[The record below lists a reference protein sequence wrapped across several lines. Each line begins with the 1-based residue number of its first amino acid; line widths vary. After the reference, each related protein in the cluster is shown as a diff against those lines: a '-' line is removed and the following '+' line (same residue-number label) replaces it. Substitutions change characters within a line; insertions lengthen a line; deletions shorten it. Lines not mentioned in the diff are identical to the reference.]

1 MGHYRH
7 YRIFAKVDL
16 AFGEM
21 LIKAVCGEDAK
32 PTGQGEELTPQQVAV
47 STLAD
52 AFSYAGGN
60 WKVDNYGV
68 STVHGNF
75 GADRTSGDVEFSTRA
90 DHVQIDAYFSA
101 RSHKDLSAALT
112 VLGEHVLCTAAAP
125 ILFAVTALEDIGSDW
140 ELWTSRVAVYADGHS
155 VYSARKVEQS
165 SCSRGEGD
173 ADIQSL
179 PFSEAVVE
187 YLARVMTESLTT

>member
-32 PTGQGEELTPQQVAV
+32 SADQGDKPTPQQVAV

-52 AFSYAGGN
+52 AFTYAGGN

-75 GADRTSGDVEFSTRA
+75 GTDRTGGDVEFSTRA
-90 DHVQIDAYFSA
+90 DHVQINAYFSA
-101 RSHKDLSAALT
+101 RSHKDLSTELS
-112 VLGEHVLCTAAAP
+112 VLGEHVLCTTAEP

-155 VYSARKVEQS
+155 AYSARKVVRYTS
-165 SCSRGEGD
+165 SRDEGD
-173 ADIQSL
+173 TDIQSA
-179 PFSEAVVE
+179 PFSEAVVV
-187 YLARVMTESLTT
+187 YLRRRE